1 MKQAKMA
8 LPVILAIITAVAL
21 SGCGEKGGTQATAS
35 QAGAGEARIALSDW
49 AKNNKM
55 DVYTET
61 TDELYE
67 LAKKE
72 GTVVLYSISSRCVRV
87 AESFMK
93 RYPGITVEAYDISTN
108 ELNEK
113 ITREYAAGVRNADLI
128 HIKDQDGTIY
138 QEKVIPGIF
147 INYYPADI
155 CAHIDPQYMR
165 FAMPLYIE
173 LNQWFYNKEYYPDG
187 APLDSWWD
195 LTKPEW
201 KGRVLL
207 TNLIDNRSYVS
218 VFTAFIQY
226 ADEFAAD
233 YEREFGERLT
243 LSPNTPTAAH
253 EMIRRLLAND
263 IVFISS
269 SDEICEAVGTPGQK
283 NPPPVGYAASSK
295 LRKNESDG
303 WVLAPINISPSTGID
318 NLNNLYIVNEA
329 PHPNAAKLLLRWML
343 GEADGKGDG
352 FKPFNTLGGWP
363 IRDDVEPAEGSVPLT
378 DLKVWTADPGFIYN
392 NADDLLDYWIA
403 LQSR

>member
-1 MKQAKMA
+1 MKQTKMA
-8 LPVILAIITAVAL
+8 LPLIPAIITAAL
-21 SGCGEKGGTQATAS
+21 LLGCGGQGGAKPAAS
-35 QAGAGEARIALSDW
+35 ASAGADQITVSEWAR
-49 AKNNKM
+49 NNKM

-61 TDELYE
+61 PDELYE

-87 AESFMK
+87 AESFMR

-138 QEKVIPGIF
+138 QEKVLPGIF

-155 CAHIDPQYMR
+155 CAHIDPQYR
-165 FAMPLYIE
+165 KFAMPLYIE
-173 LNQWFYNKEYYPDG
+173 LNQWFYNKEYYPNG
-187 APLDSWWD
+187 SPIDSWWD

-218 VFTAFIQY
+218 VFTAFIQH
-226 ADEFAAD
+226 ADEFADD
-233 YEREFGERLT
+233 YQREFGQPLT

-253 EMIRRLLAND
+253 EMMRRLVAND
-263 IVFISS
+263 IIYISS
-269 SDEICEAVGTPGQK
+269 SDEICESVGTPGQR
-283 NPPPVGYAASSK
+283 NPPPVGFAASSK

-303 WVLAPINISPSTGID
+303 WVLEPINISPSTGID
-318 NLNNLYIVNEA
+318 NLNNLYIVNEC

-343 GEADGKGDG
+343 GEADGSGDG

-363 IRDDVEPAEGSVPLT
+363 IRDDVQPVEGSTPLSE
-378 DLKVWTADPGFIYN
+378 LKVWTADPGFIYAN
-392 NADDLLDYWIA
+392 SDDLLDFWIA
-403 LQSR
+403 LQSKK